1 VSPPPNEET
10 AVTPP
15 VEESTESLPQEKASA
30 IAARA
35 DTNAIQL
42 KRLLLRNRPVLYAYG
57 LLVTLAL
64 VGEIITGGFFAPSH
78 IDEMIITG
86 AFIAFVALGQTFAI
100 LSGGIDLS
108 IPWVLNSASVLLALW
123 AHDSSLRMIWLVPV
137 LLVGG
142 ALIGLVN
149 GVGVAFLR
157 IPPII
162 MTLGM
167 SSVVEGGLLLYTN
180 GGSGGVAP
188 SADVYLAT
196 HRWGSFPVV
205 ALLWIAVLV
214 VATVVLSKTPFGR
227 RLYAVGLNSR
237 VAFFAGVNVKMVT
250 VSVYV
255 LSGIAGVIAG
265 VALAGYVGESY
276 LGMGDP
282 YLFASVAAV
291 AIGGA
296 SILGGTGNYVGTTAG
311 ALALAVLAALL
322 PILGFPQ
329 AALEIVYGCV
339 ILGAIAISSGKVG
352 SRRRVE

>member
-1 VSPPPNEET
+1 MTPPNEET

-64 VGEIITGGFFAPSH
+64 VGEIITGGFLAPSH

-108 IPWVLNSASVLLALW
+108 IPWVLNSASVLLTLW

-137 LLVGG
+137 LLAGG

-149 GVGVAFLR
+149 GVGVALLR

-167 SSVVEGGLLLYTN
+167 SSVVEGGLLL
-180 GGSGGVAP
+180 
-188 SADVYLAT
+188 
-196 HRWGSFPVV
+196 
-205 ALLWIAVLV
+205 
-214 VATVVLSKTPFGR
+214 
-227 RLYAVGLNSR
+227 
-237 VAFFAGVNVKMVT
+237 
-250 VSVYV
+250 
-255 LSGIAGVIAG
+255 
-265 VALAGYVGESY
+265 
-276 LGMGDP
+276 
-282 YLFASVAAV
+282 
-291 AIGGA
+291 
-296 SILGGTGNYVGTTAG
+296 
-311 ALALAVLAALL
+311 
-322 PILGFPQ
+322 
-329 AALEIVYGCV
+329 
-339 ILGAIAISSGKVG
+339 
-352 SRRRVE
+352 

>member
-1 VSPPPNEET
+1 VNEPAEE
-10 AVTPP
+10 ASV
-15 VEESTESLPQEKASA
+15 VEPQDATGS
-30 IAARA
+30 RQF
-35 DTNAIQL
+35 TH
-42 KRLLLRNRPVLYAYG
+42 LLLRNKPVLYAYG

-64 VGEIITGGFFAPSH
+64 VGEIITGGFLAPSH

-108 IPWVLNSASVLLALW
+108 IPWVLNSASVLLTLW
-123 AHDSSLRMIWLVPV
+123 AGGDSVRMIWLIPV
-137 LLVGG
+137 LLLGG
-142 ALIGLVN
+142 AFIGLIN
-149 GVGVAFLR
+149 GVGIAYLR

-180 GGSGGVAP
+180 GGSGGTAP

-196 HRWGSFPVV
+196 HRWGEFPVV
-205 ALLWIAVLV
+205 ALLWIAVLI
-214 VATVVLSKTPFGR
+214 VATVVLSSTPFGR

-237 VAFFAGVNVKMVT
+237 VAFFAGVNVKLVT

-255 LSGIAGVIAG
+255 VSGLAGVIAG
-265 VALAGYVGESY
+265 IALAGYVGESY

-339 ILGAIAISSGKVG
+339 ILGAIAVSSAKVG
-352 SRRRVE
+352 ARRRTE

>member
-1 VSPPPNEET
+1 
-10 AVTPP
+10 
-15 VEESTESLPQEKASA
+15 
-30 IAARA
+30 
-35 DTNAIQL
+35 
-42 KRLLLRNRPVLYAYG
+42 
-57 LLVTLAL
+57 
-64 VGEIITGGFFAPSH
+64 
-78 IDEMIITG
+78 
-86 AFIAFVALGQTFAI
+86 
-100 LSGGIDLS
+100 
-108 IPWVLNSASVLLALW
+108 
-123 AHDSSLRMIWLVPV
+123 MIWLVPV
-137 LLVGG
+137 LLAGG

-188 SADVYLAT
+188 PADVYLAT

-255 LSGIAGVIAG
+255 LSGIAGVVAG
-265 VALAGYVGESY
+265 VALAGY
-276 LGMGDP
+276 MGDP

-339 ILGAIAISSGKVG
+339 ILGAIAISSAKVG

>member
-1 VSPPPNEET
+1 MTQRSEDEAFMPSGDDDHALDPDEAN
-10 AVTPP
+10 VT
-15 VEESTESLPQEKASA
+15 
-30 IAARA
+30 
-35 DTNAIQL
+35 QL
-42 KRLLLRNRPVLYAYG
+42 KRLLLRNRPVLYAYA
-57 LLVTLAL
+57 LLIVLAL
-64 VGEIITGGFFAPSH
+64 VGEIVTRGFLTPSH
-78 IDEMIITG
+78 IDELIITG

-108 IPWVLNSASVLLALW
+108 IPWVLNSSAVLLTLW
-123 AHDSSLRMIWLVPV
+123 AKGSSVRMIWLVPV
-137 LLVGG
+137 LIVGG
-142 ALIGLVN
+142 GLIGLVN

-167 SSVVEGGLLLYTN
+167 SSIVEGGLLLYTN
-180 GGSGGVAP
+180 GGSGGNAP

-196 HRWGSFPVV
+196 HRWGAFPVI
-205 ALLWIAVLV
+205 ALLWIAILV
-214 VATVVLSKTPFGR
+214 IATVVLSSTSFGR

-237 VAFFAGVNVKMVT
+237 VAFFAGVNVKIVT
-250 VSVYV
+250 VTVYV
-255 LSGIAGVIAG
+255 VSGVAASIAGL
-265 VALAGYVGESY
+265 ALAGYVGESY

-322 PILGFPQ
+322 PILGLPQ

-339 ILGAIAISSGKVG
+339 ILGAIMVSSAKVG
-352 SRRRVE
+352 NRRRSE